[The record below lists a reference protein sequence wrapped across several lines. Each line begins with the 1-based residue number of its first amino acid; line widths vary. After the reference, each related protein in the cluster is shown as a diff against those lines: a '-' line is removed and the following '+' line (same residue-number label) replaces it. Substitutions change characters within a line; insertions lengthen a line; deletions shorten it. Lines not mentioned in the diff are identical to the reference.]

1 MIDLKGVTNLP
12 SSSGI
17 YQFLAKRKP
26 IYIGKSVNIK
36 ARVLSHIKAAEISKK
51 ENLIIEH
58 ADEVIF
64 IETISDFD
72 AIVLEAHLIK
82 KYKPHYNI
90 ALKDDKHFLY
100 IKITIKEKYPKIFLV
115 RAENDGIS
123 LYFGPFNSTQ
133 MTESLLYHIRRIIPF
148 CTQKMVREKSCFYS
162 KIGICNPCPSF
173 IESCHDKEKTKLQRE
188 YKNNIKMIISML
200 KGYGT
205 RIIDELNVTLKYQT
219 KCQDF
224 EGAIETRDKLLGIN
238 TILYSRSFSTF
249 DTQDFSRQ
257 SDIERELRV
266 FLRNS
271 FDKDIVENTYRIE
284 CFDMSTLFGHDSTG
298 SMVVF
303 ENGTL
308 KTDEYRRFK
317 IKSGARSDFDRMK
330 EVLMR
335 RFAKDEWRMPDILI
349 VDGGKPQV
357 RIASQVMSDLQL
369 DIPIIGLAKNPDRIV
384 FNENNIRP
392 VEKTSTLFKT
402 FQLLRDESHRFA
414 KKYHLLLRHSK
425 LML

>member
-1 MIDLKGVTNLP
+1 MIDSKGVTNLP

-17 YQFLAKRKP
+17 YQFLVKGKP

-36 ARVLSHIKAAEISKK
+36 ARVLSHIKAAEFSKK
-51 ENLIIEH
+51 EKLIIEH

-64 IETISDFD
+64 KETISDFD
-72 AIVLEAHLIK
+72 AIILEAHFIK

-100 IKITIKEKYPKIFLV
+100 IKITIKEKYPKLFLV

-173 IESCHDKEKTKLQRE
+173 IESCQDSEKTKLQKE

-219 KCQDF
+219 KCKDF

-238 TILYSRSFSTF
+238 TILYSRNFSTF
-249 DTQDFSRQ
+249 DTQDFSKQ
-257 SDIERELRV
+257 SNIEQELRV
-266 FLRNS
+266 FLKNS

-298 SMVVF
+298 SMVDF

-317 IKSGARSDFDRMK
+317 IKSGAKSDFDRMK

-414 KKYHLLLRHSK
+414 
-425 LML
+425 